1 MGVPTTLRYYGAI
14 DDGIDSDVSG
24 GRADIINGQQVGT
37 PTTHRCCGAID
48 DGIDSDVGG
57 GRAAIIWNER
67 SAQLASWCV
76 SYDEDSLISRNEP
89 LEYSDLPT
97 CKCMDGGE
105 S

>member
-1 MGVPTTLRYYGAI
+1 MGVPTTLSYYGAI
-14 DDGIDSDVSG
+14 DDGIDSDVGG
-24 GRADIINGQQVGT
+24 GRATIINGQQVGT

-67 SAQLASWCV
+67 SAQLAGWCV
-76 SYDEDSLISRNEP
+76 SFDEDSLIMFNEP
-89 LEYSDLPT
+89 LEYSDSPT
-97 CKCMDGGE
+97 CKCMEGGE

>member
-1 MGVPTTLRYYGAI
+1 MGVPTTLSYYGAI
-14 DDGIDSDVSG
+14 DDGIDSDVGG
-24 GRADIINGQQVGT
+24 GRAEIINGQQVGT
-37 PTTHRCCGAID
+37 PTTHRCCEAID

-76 SYDEDSLISRNEP
+76 SYDEDSLIMFNEP
-89 LEYSDLPT
+89 LEYSDSPT
-97 CKCMDGGE
+97 CKCMEGGE